1 MSSLK
6 EIYSNAKQKLMGSD
20 SSQDLDEEE
29 YEKDDLPNYDAV
41 NEAVVPITRSVSQF
55 EKDFADTSTHKH
67 TSHSGGLDSLF
78 SPTSPQEEDTTPKEG
93 PTVPM
98 DPIQQSELTKTDGRV
113 SAGNSQDFITSAEP
127 QKPKTRQVA
136 VIKPDSYEEA
146 EIVTKTLKGGGL
158 VIVDLRSTDDALG
171 KRFLDFSF
179 GATSALG
186 GSVDVLENKVY
197 SISTGL
203 AITQSE
209 LERVK
214 SEGLV

>member
-1 MSSLK
+1 MASLK
-6 EIYSNAKQKLMGSD
+6 EIYSNAKQKLMGD
-20 SSQDLDEEE
+20 DASQDLDEED
-29 YEKDDLPNYDAV
+29 YEKEESPNYDAV

-55 EKDFADTSTHKH
+55 EKDFADTSTRKH
-67 TSHSGGLDSLF
+67 NSHSGGLDALF
-78 SPTSPQEEDTTPKEG
+78 SPTSPQEEDNTPKEG

-98 DPIQQSELTKTDGRV
+98 DPIQQSDLTKVDGRV

-158 VIVDLRSTDDALG
+158 VVVDLRSTDDSLG

-186 GSVDVLENKVY
+186 GNVDVLEDKVY

-203 AITQSE
+203 AITQPE
-209 LERVK
+209 LERIK
-214 SEGLV
+214 SEGLI